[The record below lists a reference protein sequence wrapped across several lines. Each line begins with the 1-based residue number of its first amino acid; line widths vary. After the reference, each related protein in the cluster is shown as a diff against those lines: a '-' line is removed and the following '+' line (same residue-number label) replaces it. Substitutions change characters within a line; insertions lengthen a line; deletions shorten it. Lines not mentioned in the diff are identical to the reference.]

1 MGSGFLCCM
10 VLCLLGAAPLD
21 TTVSQTPR
29 YLIAHVGSKKSLK
42 CEQNLGHNA
51 MYWYK
56 QDLKQLLNVMFIYNN
71 KELILN
77 ESVPGRFSPETSD
90 KAHLNLHVDSLET
103 GDSAVYFCA
112 SSQDT
117 ALQSHYLPVHKPPGS
132 ARQLYTR
139 ATCSPDPEAP
149 FTPSELPD
157 WSFLSLVQAANILDG
172 ADLQL
177 CSEKPYIILLIS
189 LKRKNR

>member
-29 YLIAHVGSKKSLK
+29 YLIAHVGSKKLLK
-42 CEQNLGHNA
+42 CQQNLGHNA

-56 QDLKQLLNVMFIYNN
+56 QDLKQLLKIMFIYFNQ
-71 KELILN
+71 ELNLN
-77 ESVPGRFSPETSD
+77 ESVPGRFSPETSK
-90 KAHLNLHVDSLET
+90 KAHLNLHVNSLET

-117 ALQSHYLPVHKPPGS
+117 ALQSHYLPVHKPSSPARKLWGYMFTGS
-132 ARQLYTR
+132 
-139 ATCSPDPEAP
+139 
-149 FTPSELPD
+149 
-157 WSFLSLVQAANILDG
+157 
-172 ADLQL
+172 
-177 CSEKPYIILLIS
+177 
-189 LKRKNR
+189 

>member
-29 YLIAHVGSKKSLK
+29 YLTAHVGSKKLLK

-56 QDLKQLLNVMFIYNN
+56 QDLKQLLKIMFIYINQ
-71 KELILN
+71 ELNLN
-77 ESVPGRFSPETSD
+77 ESVPGRFSPETSEN
-90 KAHLNLHVDSLET
+90 AHLNLHVNSLET

-117 ALQSHYLPVHKPPGS
+117 ALHTHYTPVHKPPGPARKLWGLYVHMNLSSIHHPPPS
-132 ARQLYTR
+132 ALVR
-139 ATCSPDPEAP
+139 
-149 FTPSELPD
+149 
-157 WSFLSLVQAANILDG
+157 SLNGVSNL
-172 ADLQL
+172 
-177 CSEKPYIILLIS
+177 
-189 LKRKNR
+189 